1 MFQRIGLFILLLCY
15 FPQHLLA
22 QEWEFGALVGS
33 SGYIGDINPR
43 NPFKF
48 TDAASTLFAKYNYSS
63 YTSFK
68 LAFTKASVQG
78 NDANSSNA
86 NQNLR
91 NLNFTSAI
99 SDFSLLYEFNFFEFI
114 PGQKKTN
121 FTPYAIT
128 GISYFTF
135 NPQTS
140 YNGIAYNLRDLGT
153 EGQGTN
159 LNPDKK
165 YKTASFAI
173 PFGLGLKYS
182 FKRNFILGFE
192 LGYRNTFTDYLD
204 DISGNYVNKTALTS
218 TNGAVAAALADR
230 SAEVNQGVSIGQANL
245 QRGDNTRR
253 DFYMFTGISLS
264 YAFLPIKCPPISRK

>member
-1 MFQRIGLFILLLCY
+1 MCY